1 MLRDEFLKAIDTGI
15 SIATFA
21 KRIGRDPATLYKWVN
36 GTRNLSTKVQ
46 KEVYNELLN
55 LKNIWNNI
63 DLETGE

>member
-1 MLRDEFLKAIDTGI
+1 MLRDEFLKAINTGI

-21 KRIGRDPATLYKWVN
+21 KRIGRDPATLYKWAN

-46 KEVYNELLN
+46 KEVYDELLN